1 MREPI
6 TIVGAGIV
14 GLATAYQ
21 LLKAGAR
28 GVRVLE
34 AEAAPATQQTGH
46 NSGVIHSG
54 LYYAP
59 GSLKARYCVQGR
71 DQMYRFCAEHAIPHE
86 RCGKLVVAVT
96 EAQQPA
102 LQKLEERG
110 RANGLADVQ
119 RLTLAQMREREP
131 HVAGVAGLLVPDTG
145 IVDFVAV
152 AQKLAELIEA
162 RGGEIQYGA
171 RLTAVKSD
179 GKASRLETTAG
190 DVRATHWINC
200 AGLYSD
206 HVARL
211 AGQTPRVRIIPFRGE
226 YVRLKPAAEGLVRH
240 LIYPV
245 PDPRFP
251 FLGVHFTRMATGGV
265 EAGPN
270 ALLTFR
276 RQWYEPGDPASCD
289 FSVLRYGGFWRM
301 ALRYGAVGLEELWRA
316 RSLKSFVAA
325 LQQLVPDIQTE
336 DVEPYGS
343 GIRAQAVDRKGKLLD
358 DFHVME
364 APGQIHVLNAPSPA
378 ATACLSI
385 GRHICDLALKRFS
398 A

>member
-1 MREPI
+1 MRDPI

-14 GLATAYQ
+14 GIATAYQ
-21 LLKAGAR
+21 LLRAGAR

-34 AEAAPATQQTGH
+34 AETAPATQQTGH

-71 DQMYRFCAEHAIPHE
+71 DQLYQFCAEHGIPHE
-86 RCGKLVVAVT
+86 RCGKLVVAVS
-96 EAQQPA
+96 EAQQA
-102 LQKLEERG
+102 TLRKLEERG
-110 RANGLADVQ
+110 RANGLQGIQ
-119 RLTLAQMREREP
+119 RLTPEQMREREP
-131 HVAGVAGLLVPDTG
+131 HVAGLGGLLVPDTG
-145 IVDFVAV
+145 IVDFVAM
-152 AQKLAELIEA
+152 ANRLAECVTA
-162 RGGEIQYGA
+162 QGGEIVFGA
-171 RLTAVKSD
+171 RVESIRRD
-179 GKASRLETTAG
+179 GPASILKTPVG
-190 DVRATHWINC
+190 DIRASHWINC

-206 HVARL
+206 RIARM
-211 AGQTPRVRIIPFRGE
+211 AGQRPRVRIIPFRGE
-226 YVRLKPAAEGLVRH
+226 YVRLKPEAERLVRH

-276 RQWYEPGDPASCD
+276 RQWYEPGDPSERD
-289 FSVLRYGGFWRM
+289 FSMLRYGGFWRM
-301 ALRYGAVGLEELWRA
+301 AMRYGAVGMEELWRA
-316 RSLKSFVAA
+316 RSMKSFVSA
-325 LQQLVPDIQTE
+325 LQGLVPEIQVE

-343 GIRAQAVDRKGKLLD
+343 GIRAQAVDQKGHLLD

-378 ATACLSI
+378 ATASLSI
-385 GRHICDLALKRFS
+385 GQHLCNLAMNRFS